1 MYTCKYYNDMSVA
14 SSVEVILQYYF
25 TIFYST
31 APNKIAIKLIKLRK
45 QNIKLKFLKRTGQLV
60 IK

>member
-1 MYTCKYYNDMSVA
+1 MYIYHVAAMSVA
-14 SSVEVILQYYF
+14 SSVQVILQYYF

-45 QNIKLKFLKRTGQLV
+45 QNVKLKYLKGINQLV